1 MANSQSKPIQLESG
15 DSLLTAEEKLWRS
28 VMATAIY
35 DALHKPNRV
44 LKVKHK
50 VFTEESDTKSARN
63 WFKHKEGTFETVCE
77 ALNLDKD
84 RVHKI
89 MTRKINQIL
98 FQERLSK
105 I

>member
-1 MANSQSKPIQLESG
+1 MANSQNKPIQLEAHNNC
-15 DSLLTAEEKLWRS
+15 LTAEEKLWRS

-63 WFKHKEGTFETVCE
+63 WFKHREGTFETVCE
-77 ALNLDKD
+77 ALNLDSD
-84 RVHKI
+84 RVHKT
-89 MTRKINQIL
+89 MSRKINQVL
-98 FQERLSK
+98 FQERLSR

>member
-1 MANSQSKPIQLESG
+1 MANSQNKPIQLETR
-15 DSLLTAEEKLWRS
+15 DSLLTAEEKLWKS

-50 VFTEESDTKSARN
+50 VFTEETDIKSARN
-63 WFKHKEGTFETVCE
+63 WFKYKEGTFETVCE
-77 ALNLDKD
+77 ALNLDPD
-84 RVHKI
+84 RVHKA

-98 FQERLSK
+98 FQERLGR